1 VEFISKKISI
11 FLACNLFVVTLFAV
25 PKFELGKKSGTTKIE
40 ISTDDSVKIQGY
52 TKNEI
57 STSQHNVDQS
67 LKESKAFKYFDSFIF
82 DEILQNIG
90 VTLTDLNLLL
100 FTGAIQL
107 ALKALIFP
115 FHSFW

>member
-1 VEFISKKISI
+1 MEFINKKISI

-25 PKFELGKKSGTTKIE
+25 PKFEQCKKFGKSKIE
-40 ISTDDSVKIQGY
+40 ISTADNVNLQGY

-57 STSQHNVDQS
+57 TSAQQNVDQS
-67 LKESKAFKYFDSFIF
+67 LKDSKAFKYFDSIIF
-82 DEILQNIG
+82 DEILQNNG
-90 VTLTDLNLLL
+90 VTFTQINLLF
-100 FTGAIQL
+100 FTGTIQL